1 MFGRRRRI
9 LLEQNQLSEPILEVH
24 AGRFEVVP
32 GGIRATMR
40 TPMGKLSGN
49 YPWMAVPLGIAAMKL
64 LIVGGGDSG
73 ESVSRLIQRFDINPD
88 QLDLFDEAIGVVWK
102 PPVVMPPRV
111 IDDEILVCERLFNT
125 ITQTATTEISTKPHA
140 QLELGLGSVLET
152 KNPWVQSAN
161 RLIDW
166 GHSIQEVCP
175 YRPVAYDL
183 GHLRELD
190 NSQLEQYVLERI

>member
-73 ESVSRLIQRFDINPD
+73 ESVSRLIQRFDINP
-88 QLDLFDEAIGVVWK
+88 I
-102 PPVVMPPRV
+102 
-111 IDDEILVCERLFNT
+111 N
-125 ITQTATTEISTKPHA
+125 STYSTRR
-140 QLELGLGSVLET
+140 SVLFG
-152 KNPWVQSAN
+152 N
-161 RLIDW
+161 RP
-166 GHSIQEVCP
+166 S
-175 YRPVAYDL
+175 
-183 GHLRELD
+183 
-190 NSQLEQYVLERI
+190 